1 MAEAHARNNQCQLR
15 SNSGLVLT
23 SDSRSRDSHAPSGE
37 TESLRGRIDPNRFG
51 DRAHTARPKRDRPDP
66 TPEPELIYGSTKRR
80 RFSEESV
87 LNTTEEDG
95 AVYRPK
101 TKETRAAY
109 EALLHLIRQRLGD
122 QPASVVHG
130 AADEVLAVVKGK
142 SFGKRKEIEN
152 LLNSVG
158 DDLFDQLVQIGK
170 LITDYG
176 GNDDVAGCDDV
187 DFDFGVSVDFEEEE
201 EDDNGVGM
209 VVEEEDEEEEEQ
221 KELSVGGGAMS
232 VDGDDVMV
240 ECSEGESVNVH
251 DIDAY
256 WVQRKLYEAYER
268 KIEPQECQK
277 LAEEVVGILG
287 EGDARDAE
295 SRLLE
300 KLRFEKFGLV
310 KFLLL
315 NRVKIVWCTRL
326 ARAGGGD
333 ERKRIEEEMLC
344 LGPDS
349 AAIVE
354 ELCLTRASVK
364 RGGRVGR
371 RVLKRRL
378 TC

>member
-1 MAEAHARNNQCQLR
+1 MAEAHARNNQYQLR

-23 SDSRSRDSHAPSGE
+23 SDSRSRDTHAPSGE
-37 TESLRGRIDPNRFG
+37 AESLRGRIDPNRFG
-51 DRAHTARPKRDRPDP
+51 DRAHTARPKRHRRDP
-66 TPEPELIYGSTKRR
+66 TPEPALIYGSTKRC

-87 LNTTEEDG
+87 LTTMEEDG

-109 EALLHLIRQRLGD
+109 EALLHLIWQRLGD

-142 SFGKRKEIEN
+142 SFDKRKEIEN

-158 DDLFDQLVQIGK
+158 DDFFDQFVQIGK

-176 GNDDVAGCDDV
+176 GDDDVAGCDDV
-187 DFDFGVSVDFEEEE
+187 DFDVGFSVDFEEEE

-221 KELSVGGGAMS
+221 KELSVGGGAPMS

-240 ECSEGESVNVH
+240 ECSEGGNVNVH

-256 WVQRKLYEAYER
+256 WVQRKIYEAYER

-287 EGDARDAE
+287 EGDAGDVE

-333 ERKRIEEEMLC
+333 E
-344 LGPDS
+344 S
-349 AAIVE
+349 N
-354 ELCLTRASVK
+354 
-364 RGGRVGR
+364 
-371 RVLKRRL
+371 VLKGARR
-378 TC
+378 